1 MHEAME
7 CGETWLHSVG
17 THGNKVWGAHGN
29 GFGVHVVMECEVH
42 VAVRYGM
49 YVAVGVGGT
58 GYVYGGGRYEGMKL
72 GGGKREKHGSL
83 NILAF

>member
-1 MHEAME
+1 
-7 CGETWLHSVG
+7 
-17 THGNKVWGAHGN
+17 
-29 GFGVHVVMECEVH
+29 MECEVH